1 MRGLPQGDGERQTH
15 SLLEIEDDWLPAGG
29 VGVRFRLTSLPLNM
43 RADFAWGRDDSTFSL
58 AVGEAF

>member
-1 MRGLPQGDGERQTH
+1 
-15 SLLEIEDDWLPAGG
+15 
-29 VGVRFRLTSLPLNM
+29 VRFRLTKALPLNM